1 MADNGIRQAII
12 DSSTDAA
19 VADLSADVPDD
30 ARYLFTQTA
39 DGMGVNLD
47 GRIILHGVGTTT
59 RWFTDRPYRMTGSIS
74 TEAFVSE
81 WGHGNDNFAEN
92 PPNAVVAMCNDD
104 GVDELVVVLEDPKLD
119 GSDLSYAV
127 TQLDGRL
134 LPAQGR
140 VAVFIDG

>member
-1 MADNGIRQAII
+1 MQDIRFQ
-12 DSSTDAA
+12 
-19 VADLSADVPDD
+19 VH
-30 ARYLFTQTA
+30 YL
-39 DGMGVNLD
+39 
-47 GRIILHGVGTTT
+47 
-59 RWFTDRPYRMTGSIS
+59 
-74 TEAFVSE
+74 
-81 WGHGNDNFAEN
+81 
-92 PPNAVVAMCNDD
+92 PNAVVAMCNDD